1 MAFNITSVGKY
12 LNVLDE
18 QERDALFPTPSDSLQ
33 VFNKRLNLVQTYNKT
48 LGLWLDSNTRV
59 MIIEAALTTNRF
71 CYISGFFTVSGV
83 QYPVTAYPNNNSN
96 ENNTQ
101 GAIIQIGEEIDVTRS
116 YVAVATKGLYYI
128 DYGES
133 IAVGEYIHPK
143 ISGAN
148 SDQGFAAGSG
158 NSTSG
163 RCGTAYENSGA
174 NPSEPTRILVNIGL
188 TAETF

>member
-1 MAFNITSVGKY
+1 MAFEITNVGKY
-12 LNVLDE
+12 LKVLDE
-18 QERDALFPTPSDSLQ
+18 ENRDNLIPAPEDGLQ
-33 VFNKRLNLVQTYNKT
+33 VFNERLNLVQTYNST
-48 LGLWLDSNTRV
+48 LGLWLDSNIRV
-59 MIIEAALTTNRF
+59 MIMETALTTNRF
-71 CYISGFFTVSGV
+71 CYISGFFTVGAT
-83 QYPVTAYPNNNSN
+83 QYPTVSYPTNSSN

-101 GAIIQIGEEIDVTRS
+101 GAIIQIGEQIDPARS

-143 ISGAN
+143 ISGTNA
-148 SDQGFAAGSG
+148 DQGFAAGSG

-174 NPSEPTRILVNIGL
+174 NPNEPTRILVNIGL

>member
-1 MAFNITSVGKY
+1 MTDFITPNRYQIVQ
-12 LNVLDE
+12 DE
-18 QERDALFPTPSDSLQ
+18 AQRNLLYDSPGNNTQ
-33 VFNKRLNLVQTYNKT
+33 VFNKRLGLVQTYNST

-59 MIIEAALTTNRF
+59 MIMETALTTNRF
-71 CYISGFFTVSGV
+71 CYISGFFTVGTT
-83 QYPVTAYPNNNSN
+83 QYPTVSYPTNSSN

-101 GAIIQIGEEIDVTRS
+101 GAIIQIGEGIDPARF

-133 IAVGEYIHPK
+133 IAIGEYIHPK

-174 NPSEPTRILVNIGL
+174 NPDEPTRILVNIGL